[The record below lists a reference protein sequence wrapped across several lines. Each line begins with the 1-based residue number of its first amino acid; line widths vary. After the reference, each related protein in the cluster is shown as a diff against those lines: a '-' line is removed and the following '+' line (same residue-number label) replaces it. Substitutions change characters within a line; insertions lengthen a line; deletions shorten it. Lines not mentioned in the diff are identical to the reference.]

1 MLAKNEEIDR
11 SEEIRL
17 ARAEIARIVDRY
29 CATQGDGPTPVPGL
43 AVGRATAPIPP
54 TSYVFEPSLCIS
66 ARGSKRVRLGQETFV
81 YDEDNFLL
89 TTFGLPSIIEVSQ
102 ASDATPYTALQIE
115 LDLPMARQVISDL
128 DVRGIVSHPGG
139 PGMATGPVDADLLD
153 AVVRLVRLLE
163 RPGDIPFLQALVHR
177 EILYRI
183 LLGPTAA
190 RLRQLVQIGTQTSR
204 VARAIERLRRDFTKR
219 LSVDELAEES
229 GMGVSTLHHHFREL
243 TTMSPLQFQKQ
254 LRLHEA
260 RRLMLNED
268 ADAASAAFQ
277 VGYESVTQFS
287 REYRRQFGAPPARD
301 IKAMRSA
308 VAADQQSR
316 TAREGRTGLH

>member
-1 MLAKNEEIDR
+1 MLAISEEGDR
-11 SEEIRL
+11 SREICL

-29 CATQGDGPTPVPGL
+29 REMRGNGATPVPGL
-43 AVGRATAPIPP
+43 AVGRATSPIPP

-66 ARGSKRVRLGQETFV
+66 ARGSKRVSLGKEAFV

-89 TTFGLPSIIEVSQ
+89 TTFGLPTIIEVSQ
-102 ASDATPYTALQIE
+102 ASDEKPYTAIQIE
-115 LDLPMARQVISDL
+115 LDLQLARQVISDL
-128 DVRGIVSHPGG
+128 DVRGIAAQTSAPGI
-139 PGMATGPVDADLLD
+139 ATGPVDADLLD

-163 RPGDIPFLQALVHR
+163 RAEDIPFLQALIHR
-177 EILYRI
+177 EILYRV
-183 LLGPTAA
+183 LVGPAAA

-204 VARAIERLRRDFTKR
+204 VAKAIDRLRRDFSKR
-219 LSVDELAEES
+219 LSVEELAEES

-260 RRLMLNED
+260 RRLMLNEN
-268 ADAASAAFQ
+268 ADTASAAFQ

-287 REYRRQFGAPPARD
+287 REYRRQFGAPPGRD
-301 IKAMRSA
+301 IKAMRG
-308 VAADQQSR
+308 AAAAEPDSR
-316 TAREGRTGLH
+316 MAAEARAGLR